1 MGIKIKALFGALACA
16 GMLPQPCGAA
26 VPGARPNI
34 VVLVADD
41 WGYSDV
47 GAFGGEFATPNIDS
61 LAHAGMRFSNFHVAA
76 SCSPTRAML
85 LTGVDNHRNG
95 VGNMPEA
102 MPAVHQGK
110 PGYGGV
116 LNDKVVTLATLLKDG
131 GYHTYIAGKW
141 HLGKTADTLPGQ
153 RGFERSF
160 IQADSGSDNWEER
173 PYIFLYDQASWF
185 DQDRPTHLPADYYS
199 SSFIVDKTLGYIKA
213 GRPDGRPF
221 FAYLAF
227 QANHIPVQA
236 PRALIDKYQGR
247 YRAGWT
253 ALREARRQ
261 RAVELG
267 LIPKGAAMVTMASTA
282 DWDALTPAQQRY
294 EARRM
299 EVYAAMGEAMDQQV
313 GRLIAE
319 LKRSGEYDH
328 TVFVFLSD
336 NGAEPTDPY
345 DIPAAR
351 LWMYMHY
358 TRDFD
363 RLGGKGAMSSLGP
376 SWASAAASP
385 LSTYKFFAGEG
396 GLRTPLIVSGIPG
409 MQANKISGALTH
421 VTDIVPTLLDAA
433 GVARPG
439 TTYRGR
445 PVEALM
451 GSSLMPVLQGAAQR
465 VHAVDQ
471 PIGYELSGN
480 SALFKGDYKLL
491 RNMPPVSDNQWRLY
505 DIATDPGEVHDL
517 SRAMPTLYT
526 ELQHDYAAYA
536 RDNGVL
542 PMPAGYDYKVQ
553 GQIYAVKHVLLP
565 HLRVAAPFVLA
576 GLALLS
582 GWQLRR
588 RRNRIRAAAA
598 AVSGDAA

>member
-1 MGIKIKALFGALACA
+1 MKSPIVRKIFFACA
-16 GMLPQPCGAA
+16 STIVLPSVLAA
-26 VPGARPNI
+26 AAAKQPNI

-47 GAFGGEFATPNIDS
+47 GSFGGEFATPNIDQ
-61 LAHAGMRFSNFHVAA
+61 LAKAGVRFSNFHVAA

-85 LTGVDNHRNG
+85 LTGVDNHLNG
-95 VGNMPEA
+95 MGNMDEA
-102 MPAVHQGK
+102 MPFVHKGK
-110 PGYGGV
+110 PGYEGV
-116 LNDKVVTLATLLKDG
+116 LTDKAVTLATLLKDG

-141 HLGKTADTLPGQ
+141 HLGKTPATLPGQ

-173 PYIFLYDQASWF
+173 PYIFLYDKASWF
-185 DQDRPTHLPADYYS
+185 DNDVPTHLPADYYS
-199 SSFIVDKTLGYIKA
+199 SSFIVDKTLDYIKS
-213 GRPDGRPF
+213 GRKDGKPF
-221 FAYLAF
+221 FAYVAF

-236 PRALIDKYQGR
+236 PRALIDKYNGA

-253 ALREARRQ
+253 ALRETRRK
-261 RAVELG
+261 RAIELG
-267 LIPKGAAMVTMASTA
+267 LIAPGAEAVTMSSTA

-299 EVYAAMGEAMDQQV
+299 EVYAAMGEAMDQQI
-313 GRLIAE
+313 GRLVAE
-319 LKRSGEYDH
+319 LKRSGEYDN

-385 LSTYKFFAGEG
+385 LSSYKFFAGEG
-396 GLRTPLIVSGIPG
+396 GLRTPMIMAGVPG
-409 MQANKISGALTH
+409 MQSNTISGAFTH
-421 VTDIVPTLLDAA
+421 VTDIVPTLLAAA
-433 GVARPG
+433 GVEQPQRS
-439 TTYRGR
+439 YRGR
-445 PVEALM
+445 TVAPETGA
-451 GSSLMPVLQGAAQR
+451 SLMPILQGRAAR
-465 VHAVDQ
+465 VHAPEQ

-480 SALFKGDYKLL
+480 SALFKGDFKLV

-505 DIATDPGEVHDL
+505 NIVTDPGEVRDL
-517 SRAMPTLYT
+517 SKAMPERFT
-526 ELQHDYAAYA
+526 QMQRDYAAYEKA
-536 RDNGVL
+536 NGVQ
-542 PMPAGYDYKVQ
+542 PMPADYDYKVQ
-553 GQIYAVKHVLLP
+553 GQLYALKHVLVP
-565 HLRVAAPFVLA
+565 HLIEMAPWVAAL
-576 GLALLS
+576 LALLTC
-582 GWQLRR
+582 WIVRR
-588 RRNRIRAAAA
+588 RRARARK
-598 AVSGDAA
+598 

>member
-1 MGIKIKALFGALACA
+1 MKSPIVRKIFFACA
-16 GMLPQPCGAA
+16 SAIVLPSVLAA
-26 VPGARPNI
+26 AAAKQPNI

-47 GAFGGEFATPNIDS
+47 GSFGGEFATPNIDQ
-61 LAHAGMRFSNFHVAA
+61 LAKAGVRFSNFHVAA

-85 LTGVDNHRNG
+85 LTGVDNHLNG
-95 VGNMPEA
+95 MGNMDEA
-102 MPAVHQGK
+102 MPFVHKGK
-110 PGYGGV
+110 PGYEGV
-116 LNDKVVTLATLLKDG
+116 LTDKAVTLATLLKDG

-141 HLGKTADTLPGQ
+141 HLGKTPATLPGQ

-173 PYIFLYDQASWF
+173 PYIFLYDKASWF
-185 DQDRPTHLPADYYS
+185 DNDVPTHLPADYYS
-199 SSFIVDKTLGYIKA
+199 SSFIVDKTLDYIKS
-213 GRPDGRPF
+213 GRKDGKPF
-221 FAYLAF
+221 FAYVAF

-236 PRALIDKYQGR
+236 PRALIDKYNGA

-253 ALREARRQ
+253 ALRETRRK
-261 RAVELG
+261 RAIELG
-267 LIPKGAAMVTMASTA
+267 LIAPGAEAVTMSSTA

-299 EVYAAMGEAMDQQV
+299 EVYAAMGEAMDQQI
-313 GRLIAE
+313 GRLVAE
-319 LKRSGEYDH
+319 LKRSGEYDN

-385 LSTYKFFAGEG
+385 LSSYKFFAGEG
-396 GLRTPLIVSGIPG
+396 GLRTPMIMAGVPG
-409 MQANKISGALTH
+409 MQSNTISGAFTH
-421 VTDIVPTLLDAA
+421 VTDIVPTLLAAA
-433 GVARPG
+433 GVEQPQRS
-439 TTYRGR
+439 YRGR
-445 PVEALM
+445 TVAPETGA
-451 GSSLMPVLQGAAQR
+451 SLMPILQGRAAR
-465 VHAVDQ
+465 VHAPEQ

-480 SALFKGDYKLL
+480 SALFKGDFKLV

-505 DIATDPGEVHDL
+505 NIVTDPGEVRDL
-517 SRAMPTLYT
+517 SKAMPERFT
-526 ELQHDYAAYA
+526 QMQRDYAAYEKA
-536 RDNGVL
+536 NGVQ
-542 PMPAGYDYKVQ
+542 PMPADYDYKVQ
-553 GQIYAVKHVLLP
+553 GQLYALKHVLVP
-565 HLRVAAPFVLA
+565 HLIEMAPWVAAL
-576 GLALLS
+576 LALLTC
-582 GWQLRR
+582 WIVRR
-588 RRNRIRAAAA
+588 RRARARK
-598 AVSGDAA
+598 

>member
-1 MGIKIKALFGALACA
+1 MKSPIVRKIFFACA
-16 GMLPQPCGAA
+16 STIVLPSVLAAA
-26 VPGARPNI
+26 VAKQPNI

-47 GAFGGEFATPNIDS
+47 GSFGGEFATPNIDQ
-61 LAHAGMRFSNFHVAA
+61 LAKAGVRFSNFHVAA

-85 LTGVDNHRNG
+85 LTGVDNHLNG
-95 VGNMPEA
+95 MGNMDEA
-102 MPAVHQGK
+102 MPFVHKGK
-110 PGYGGV
+110 PGYEGV
-116 LNDKVVTLATLLKDG
+116 LTDKAVTLATLLKDG

-141 HLGKTADTLPGQ
+141 HLGKTPATLPGQ

-173 PYIFLYDQASWF
+173 PYIFLYDKASWF
-185 DQDRPTHLPADYYS
+185 DNDVPTHLPADYYS
-199 SSFIVDKTLGYIKA
+199 SSFIVDKTLDYIKS
-213 GRPDGRPF
+213 GRKDGKPF
-221 FAYLAF
+221 FAYVAF

-236 PRALIDKYQGR
+236 PRPLIDKYNGA

-253 ALREARRQ
+253 ALRETRRK
-261 RAVELG
+261 RAIELG
-267 LIPKGAAMVTMASTA
+267 LIAPGAEAVTMSSTA

-299 EVYAAMGEAMDQQV
+299 EVYAAMGEAMDQQI
-313 GRLIAE
+313 GRLVAE
-319 LKRSGEYDH
+319 LKRSGEYDN

-385 LSTYKFFAGEG
+385 LSSYKFFAGEG
-396 GLRTPLIVSGIPG
+396 GLRTPMIMAGVPG
-409 MQANKISGALTH
+409 MQSNTISGAFTH
-421 VTDIVPTLLDAA
+421 VTDIVPTLLAAA
-433 GVARPG
+433 GVEQPQRS
-439 TTYRGR
+439 YRGR
-445 PVEALM
+445 TVAPETGA
-451 GSSLMPVLQGAAQR
+451 SLMPILQGRAAR
-465 VHAVDQ
+465 VHAPEQ

-480 SALFKGDYKLL
+480 AALFKGDFKLV

-505 DIATDPGEVHDL
+505 NIVTDPGEVRDL
-517 SRAMPTLYT
+517 SKAMPERFT
-526 ELQHDYAAYA
+526 QMQRDYAAYEKA
-536 RDNGVL
+536 NGVQ
-542 PMPAGYDYKVQ
+542 PMPADYDYKVQ
-553 GQIYAVKHVLLP
+553 GQLYALKHVLVP
-565 HLRVAAPFVLA
+565 HLIEMAPWVAAL
-576 GLALLS
+576 LALLTF
-582 GWQLRR
+582 WIVRR
-588 RRNRIRAAAA
+588 RRARARK
-598 AVSGDAA
+598 